1 MRYITK
7 LKRNNITRITTVFD
21 RHLFRFNLEWLV
33 MNWEYF
39 DYAFAGSAMHI
50 AYHISSQNKN
60 LLNFENNLKHLYV
73 KQFLN

>member
-1 MRYITK
+1 
-7 LKRNNITRITTVFD
+7 
-21 RHLFRFNLEWLV
+21 

-60 LLNFENNLKHLYV
+60 FETFKIIH
-73 KQFLN
+73 FLTRIDRM